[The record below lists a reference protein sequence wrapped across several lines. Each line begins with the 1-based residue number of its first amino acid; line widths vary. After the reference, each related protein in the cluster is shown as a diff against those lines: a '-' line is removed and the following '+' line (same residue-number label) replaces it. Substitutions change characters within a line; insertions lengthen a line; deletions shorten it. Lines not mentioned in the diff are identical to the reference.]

1 DATRF
6 TFRFEGGSL
15 RKLLDLLDTN
25 LGWKV
30 SVVPDTDLSDVMVPA
45 FSLRDARRGQVLD
58 VVALLLKES
67 RYSFIP
73 IGESVVVLKPRED
86 PGSVPIARDLTEA
99 LKSRTLEDIEDAIR
113 TACTLVPGAKYGSLE
128 IKYHPTTRL
137 LLVKGPKPSV
147 AAALSVLDG
156 LKAPA
161 PKP

>member
-1 DATRF
+1 M
-6 TFRFEGGSL
+6 
-15 RKLLDLLDTN
+15 
-25 LGWKV
+25 
-30 SVVPDTDLSDVMVPA
+30 PDTDLSGIMVPA
-45 FSLRDARRGQVLD
+45 FSLQDARPGQVLD

-73 IGESVVVLKPRED
+73 IGESVVVLKARDD
-86 PGSVPIARDLTEA
+86 PASGPVARDLTEA
-99 LKSRTLEDIEDAIR
+99 LKSRTVEDIEDAIR
-113 TACTLVPGAKYGSLE
+113 TACSMVPGARYESLE